1 MQFFYDGQIRRYIT
15 QIVRMLSNFM
25 VRYGDG
31 SLVRVPVMYGDPDR
45 QVAHII
51 NQNSENTIPSVP
63 RIAVYITEYELN
75 RSRIQEPN
83 FVNKISVRER
93 EIASDSSNDQH
104 YTSTQG
110 KKITIERLMPTPF
123 DLTVKVDIWS
133 ANTEQKLQIL
143 EQILV
148 LFNPSLEIQT
158 TDNYIDWTSL
168 SVVELED
175 VNFSSR
181 VVPVGTNSSI
191 DIASITLKTPT
202 WLSAPVKVKKLGVV
216 TSIVSNLYTGTM
228 IDIEDNFLD
237 FGVVNESA
245 KVPNP
250 SYFNYT
256 STTSIGNFQIIVTPE
271 GIRMFSTA
279 KGESNHL
286 PWDLLFEQIP
296 GEFKTGL
303 SKIFLIQQDGSS
315 VVGTL
320 AINPLDPTLLTVI
333 WDIDTYHSN
342 NYIDDDGNIEGIDV
356 DYDSATGRGTFD
368 AIVNPLTFNPKR
380 PNNEGVDQSITV
392 GLRYLLVE
400 NLGGGVRETFN
411 TLRSTKVI
419 NTGEEFELINSSTL
433 LVNGVVTVHTLD
445 SVAGKCHI
453 KTSSVIPKGSTVTYI
468 LNFNEDGPDAWKSS
482 SGQDTIAYANDIITW
497 TGTEWALIFNA
508 QVRTDSMIYQT
519 NYYTGTQYKWNGI
532 AWTKSFEGEY
542 DKGQWRIQL

>member
-1 MQFFYDGQIRRYIT
+1 
-15 QIVRMLSNFM
+15 
-25 VRYGDG
+25 
-31 SLVRVPVMYGDPDR
+31 MYGDVER
-45 QVAHII
+45 QVAHIT

-83 FVNKISVRER
+83 FVNKITVRER
-93 EIASDSSNDQH
+93 EIASDSSNQQY
-104 YTSTQG
+104 YTSTPG
-110 KKITIERLMPTPF
+110 KKVTIERLMPTPF

-133 ANTEQKLQIL
+133 SNTEQKLQIL

-158 TDNYIDWTSL
+158 NDNYIDWTSL

-181 VVPVGTNSSI
+181 SVPVGTNSSI

-202 WLSAPVKVKKLGVV
+202 WLSPPVKVKKLGVV
-216 TSIVSNLYTGTM
+216 LNIVNNLYTGTM
-228 IDIEDNFLD
+228 TDIEDNFLD
-237 FGVVNESA
+237 FRAVNDGV
-245 KVPNP
+245 KVPDPNF
-250 SYFNYT
+250 YNHTTVT
-256 STTSIGNFQIIVTPE
+256 SVGNFQIIVTST
-271 GIRMFSTA
+271 GIRMFTTV

-286 PWDLLFEQIP
+286 PWDLLFERIP

-303 SKIFLIQQDGSS
+303 SKIFLIQKDGST

-333 WDIDTYHSN
+333 WDTDTFHSN
-342 NYIDDDGNIEGIDV
+342 NYIDDDGNIEGIDI
-356 DYDSATGRGTFD
+356 DYDSTTGRGTFD

-380 PNNEGVDQSITV
+380 PKNEGVDQSITI

-400 NLGGGVRETFN
+400 NLGGGVRETFI
-411 TLRSTKVI
+411 TLRSSRTI
-419 NTGEEFELINSSTL
+419 NTGEEFELVNSSTL
-433 LVNGVVTVHTLD
+433 LVNGIETVHTLN

-453 KTSSVIPKGSTVTYI
+453 KTTSTIPKGSTVTYI
-468 LNFNEDGPDAWKSS
+468 LNYNEDGPDAWKSS
-482 SGQDTIAYANDIITW
+482 SGQDTIAFANDIITW
-497 TGTEWALIFNA
+497 TGYQWNLIFNA
-508 QVRTDSMIYQT
+508 QIRTDSIIYQT

-542 DKGQWRIQL
+542 DKGQWRIEL